1 MWKPRDFVVVPLT
14 LAVAGGGLFW
24 GGRNTYRTLRNWSPA
39 ELSCADYLA
48 HPPAKDWVRLT
59 GCEPDS
65 DQLGIESVQRQSA
78 TGASSTTERTG
89 IYIPL
94 RAAGV
99 DGGRVQLVLFADH
112 GRLLFFAAPN
122 ATDAEVDD
130 AAQMFAH
137 PIEGMRQDAL
147 DMSHRTREDLGTLHM
162 HLADDFAVIAL
173 DARPRPLWLSLGALA
188 LGLGASG
195 LLVRRRRRRKKP
207 VTLAQARIVTL
218 GHEDAESDDG

>member
-1 MWKPRDFVVVPLT
+1 MWKPRDFIVVPLT

-39 ELSCADYLA
+39 ELTCADYLA

-65 DQLGIESVQRQSA
+65 DRLGIETLHRD
-78 TGASSTTERTG
+78 GAGGAPTTTEQTG

-94 RAAGV
+94 RATGI
-99 DGGRVQLVLFADH
+99 DSGRVKLVLFADH
-112 GRLLFFAAPN
+112 GRLLALADKLASDAQVQAAL
-122 ATDAEVDD
+122 
-130 AAQMFAH
+130 AAFDH

-147 DMSHRTREDLGTLHM
+147 DMSHRDREELQTLHM

-173 DARPRPLWLSLGALA
+173 DARPRPLWLSAGV
-188 LGLGASG
+188 LGLGLAASG
-195 LLVRRRRRRKKP
+195 LIVRRRRRRKKP
-207 VTLAQARIVTL
+207 VDLARARIVTL
-218 GHEDAESDDG
+218 GRDDETD

>member
-24 GGRNTYRTLRNWSPA
+24 GGRNTYRTLRNWSP
-39 ELSCADYLA
+39 EEISCADYIA

-59 GCEPDS
+59 GCQPDS
-65 DQLGIESVQRQSA
+65 DRLGIETLHREGTGGAPA
-78 TGASSTTERTG
+78 TSEQTG

-94 RAAGV
+94 AATGI
-99 DGGRVQLVLFADH
+99 DNGRVKIVLFVDH
-112 GRLLFFAAPN
+112 GRLLALADKL
-122 ATDAEVDD
+122 ATDAQVQE
-130 AAQMFAH
+130 AFGAFAH

-147 DMSHRTREDLGTLHM
+147 DMSRRDREDLQGLHM

-173 DARPRPLWLSLGALA
+173 DARPRPLWLGAGALA

-195 LLVRRRRRRKKP
+195 LIIRRRRRREKP
-207 VTLAQARIVTL
+207 VEIAKARIVTL
-218 GHEDAESDDG
+218 GVEEADDDAS